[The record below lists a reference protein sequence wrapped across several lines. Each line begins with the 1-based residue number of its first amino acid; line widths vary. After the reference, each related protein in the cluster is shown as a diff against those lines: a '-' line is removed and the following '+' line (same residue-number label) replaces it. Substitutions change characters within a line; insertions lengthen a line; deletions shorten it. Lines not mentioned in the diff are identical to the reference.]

1 MKRGRG
7 RPSKSTKVE
16 KSAKVQSKKR
26 GTTNTIF
33 QGSKVENDLIL
44 LWICFEESDGIKEG
58 QTTIDY
64 TALGKRLGLSY
75 AQAKSRYYLLRS
87 RVQKLIST
95 VTSDKGPEDQPA
107 MESEQENE
115 SAAPKKEEK
124 LAKDEQEEDTPAN
137 MEGGEDEFEGI

>member
-7 RPSKSTKVE
+7 RPPKSTKVE
-16 KSAKVQSKKR
+16 KPAKVQSKKR
-26 GTTNTIF
+26 GTTTTIL

-44 LWICFEESDGIKEG
+44 LWICFEERDGIKEG

-75 AQAKSRYYLLRS
+75 VQAKSRYYQLRS
-87 RVQKLIST
+87 RVQKLMST
-95 VTSDKGPEDQPA
+95 IISDKGPEDQAA

-115 SAAPKKEEK
+115 SAAPKKEE
-124 LAKDEQEEDTPAN
+124 
-137 MEGGEDEFEGI
+137 

>member
-1 MKRGRG
+1 MD
-7 RPSKSTKVE
+7 P
-16 KSAKVQSKKR
+16 Q
-26 GTTNTIF
+26 
-33 QGSKVENDLIL
+33 
-44 LWICFEESDGIKEG
+44 
-58 QTTIDY
+58 IDY

>member
-7 RPSKSTKVE
+7 RPPKSTKVE

-26 GTTNTIF
+26 CTSNPIM

-64 TALGKRLGLSY
+64 TAVGKRLGLSY
-75 AQAKSRYYLLRS
+75 VQAKSRYHQLRS
-87 RVQKLIST
+87 RVQKLMST
-95 VTSDKGPEDQPA
+95 VISDKGPEDQAA
-107 MESEQENE
+107 MESEQENKF
-115 SAAPKKEEK
+115 AAQKKEEK
-124 LAKDEQEEDTPAN
+124 LAKNEKEEDEPTK
-137 MEGGEDEFEGI
+137 MEGGEDEFEEM